1 MVASG
6 DREYRIGVR
15 AEPESV
21 EGLADPQPLRGDRQ
35 LCAEPAGEE
44 PAETRGE
51 EYSGDSEGETAD
63 DGGGFDG
70 EDENGADH
78 GGSGEEDLWIALYHG
93 FQG

>member
-70 EDENGADH
+70 EEENGADH
-78 GGSGEEDLWIALYHG
+78 GGSGEEG
-93 FQG
+93 